1 MIDDGRWG
9 AARIPAAH
17 VAAAS
22 SACPTRQNGSASSTG
37 GKGDARLADSRRS
50 SQSVDA
56 IGFRES
62 AGPPSGKSIWQF
74 AGGIAKIGT
83 VDATRTALG
92 GISAAARS
100 TNGDSHLGD
109 LAFDDGS
116 QVDGS
121 LPSHQKL
128 WESSQNDDGHP
139 ELRRF
144 CGRAVRP
151 RVDWSLG
158 VVVQDVV
165 EKPF

>member
-1 MIDDGRWG
+1 MEGILHSCDNLLLASILPSAGDD
-9 AARIPAAH
+9 P
-17 VAAAS
+17 
-22 SACPTRQNGSASSTG
+22 G
-37 GKGDARLADSRRS
+37 GLTDHQRS
-50 SQSVDA
+50 SQSVDV

-62 AGPPSGKSIWQF
+62 AAPPSGKSIWQF
-74 AGGIAKIGT
+74 AGEIAKIGA

-109 LAFDDGS
+109 LAFEDGS

-144 CGRAVRP
+144 CGRAVRLL
-151 RVDWSLG
+151 VD
-158 VVVQDVV
+158 
-165 EKPF
+165 